1 MIQTDD
7 NTGNLVQFCRRSR
20 KKCCSMHFVRYKA
33 VTKKTRRIKVSV
45 MTPEPFV
52 FLSSEKGNG
61 ISMLTEK
68 ITALGTRLIKIQQ
81 GERENPTTIAV
92 V

>member
-1 MIQTDD
+1 
-7 NTGNLVQFCRRSR
+7 
-20 KKCCSMHFVRYKA
+20 
-33 VTKKTRRIKVSV
+33 

-81 GERENPTTIAV
+81 GERENPRTIAAV
-92 V
+92 